1 MNQVFEQRLGALQ
14 ARSDASFAGGLRGVE
29 KEALRVTADGYLAQ
43 TPHPAGLGSALTNR
57 YITTDFSE
65 ALLEFVTPALGSTWE
80 TLQVVCDIHQFAYQ
94 QLGDELL
101 WCASM
106 PCRIPAEADI
116 PLARYGDSNVG
127 RMKTVYRRGL
137 GHRYGRN
144 MQTISGVHFN
154 YSLPETFWPIYQEI
168 LGDDAVDIDFR
179 STHYLG
185 LVRNFR
191 RYGWIV
197 LYLFGAS
204 PALCKSFGG
213 GRTLSMPEL
222 NADTYYEPFGTSL
235 RMSDLGYNNQTQA
248 SISISLNRL
257 DEYIRDLGDAIR
269 TPEPAYEKIGIIR
282 DGEYQQLSTNKLQI
296 ENEYYSPIRP
306 KRVARSG
313 ERPTAALRRGGI
325 EYVEIR
331 SLDINVADPAG
342 VNQNTMR
349 FIEAFLIYCLLDESP
364 PFDAASYEETLQNQ
378 SLTAKRGRE
387 PGLALQ
393 RNGKPVGLL
402 DWAGEIVDKVGRG
415 TGQHAVGEVAAGAP
429 RFGLQL
435 FRIRAGRCASTQGL
449 LLVDSSDA
457 AATGAA
463 DCEGSARVGSKAA
476 RHRGRRRDQLRGI
489 PGALFRLRLTQ
500 KGMSSPS
507 RQAALRCSACSR
519 LVRSPGAPFPI
530 TRPSASRTGVNS
542 PMVPLVNTSSAV

>member
-14 ARSDASFAGGLRGVE
+14 ARGDASFAGGLRGVE
-29 KEALRVTADGYLAQ
+29 KEALRVTSDGYLAQ

-65 ALLEFVTPALGSTWE
+65 ALLEFVTPALESTWE
-80 TLQVVCDIHQFAYQ
+80 ALQVVCDIHQFTYE

-106 PCRIPAEADI
+106 PCRIPADADI
-116 PLARYGDSNVG
+116 PLARYGNSNVG

-154 YSLPETFWPIYQEI
+154 YSLPETFWPVYQEI
-168 LGDDAVDIDFR
+168 LGEDAVDSEFR

-204 PALCKSFGG
+204 PALCKSFAG
-213 GRTLSMPEL
+213 GRALSMPEL
-222 NADTYYEPFGTSL
+222 NADTYYEPYGTSL

-257 DEYIRDLGDAIR
+257 DEYIRDLSDAIR

-349 FIEAFLIYCLLDESP
+349 FIEAFLIYCLLEESP
-364 PFDAASYEETLQNQ
+364 PFDAASYEETLKNQ

-393 RNGKPVGLL
+393 RNGKAVGLL
-402 DWAGEIVDKVGRG
+402 EWAGEIVGK
-415 TGQHAVGEVAAGAP
+415 VAAVAELIDRHEDDGSY
-429 RFGLQL
+429 R
-435 FRIRAGRCASTQGL
+435 
-449 LLVDSSDA
+449 DA
-457 AATGAA
+457 ATFVASQVTEPDSTPSARLLQELRDLDCSFFEFALDAARRHKTYFSSIAPMPPQRAQQIAREARESVQRQRDIEAA
-463 DCEGSARVGSKAA
+463 DEISFEEYLARY
-476 RHRGRRRDQLRGI
+476 
-489 PGALFRLRLTQ
+489 F
-500 KGMSSPS
+500 
-507 RQAALRCSACSR
+507 
-519 LVRSPGAPFPI
+519 
-530 TRPSASRTGVNS
+530 ASD
-542 PMVPLVNTSSAV
+542 